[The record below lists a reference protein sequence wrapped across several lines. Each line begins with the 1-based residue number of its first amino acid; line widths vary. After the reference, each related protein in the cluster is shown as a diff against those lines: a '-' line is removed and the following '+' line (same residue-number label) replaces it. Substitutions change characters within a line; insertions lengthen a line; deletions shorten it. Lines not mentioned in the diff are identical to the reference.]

1 MSDSGQHPIWQE
13 ADEDQWD
20 EFVAFAAATL
30 VALRSA
36 LAVAWDNIPDIVVE
50 LERATGSSGL
60 PEDLM
65 MFSPSRTQRVRERL
79 DEIIDKLGSM
89 RMSNDL
95 FAADEFLTDEFGL
108 FLWRLNQN

>member
-13 ADEDQWD
+13 ADDDQWD

-36 LAVAWDNIPDIVVE
+36 LAVAWDSIPDIVAE
-50 LERATGSSGL
+50 LERATGNSSL

-79 DEIIDKLGSM
+79 DEIIDKLGTM
-89 RMSNDL
+89 RVSDDL
-95 FAADEFLTDEFGL
+95 FAADDFLTDEFGL